1 MSSNA
6 GVGGYVTAR
15 KDKWGPWTGRGTAS
29 MHPAPVLPPTSP
41 PKVAVEKV
49 SNNPSIL
56 EDFRDKAGD
65 LGRVLVPNV

>member
-1 MSSNA
+1 
-6 GVGGYVTAR
+6 
-15 KDKWGPWTGRGTAS
+15 

-56 EDFRDKAGD
+56 EDFQDGDKAGD